1 MSQKYMPIEIVYPYN
16 AVFTLRE
23 AGEVN
28 DSAQGVR
35 ERVLETSKAIYT
47 NSDLGSVTM
56 DEVAKAA
63 GVGRATLYRHFRNRD
78 DLVLAVIET
87 EAVAIAGR
95 VEKKI
100 RRVDSPAQHIIEGMV
115 QAMDEI
121 NKSQLFRAIFQSG
134 GSSIV
139 NRLLFDTD
147 RLTNIGLEIML
158 PVVQRAQQSG
168 ELNTAMSLEMLVEW
182 IMRMLISLITVPS
195 KQLNSKRAVRKML
208 YATMLPVLEGR

>member
-1 MSQKYMPIEIVYPYN
+1 
-16 AVFTLRE
+16 
-23 AGEVN
+23 
-28 DSAQGVR
+28 
-35 ERVLETSKAIYT
+35 
-47 NSDLGSVTM
+47 M

-78 DLVLAVIET
+78 DLMLAVIET

-100 RRVDSPAQHIIEGMV
+100 RSVDSPAQHIIEGMV

-121 NKSQLFRAIFQSG
+121 NKSKLFRALFQSG

-168 ELNTAMSLEMLVEW
+168 ELNTGMSLDMLVEW

-195 KQLNSKRAVRKML
+195 KQLNSKRAVREML
-208 YATMLPVLEGR
+208 HATMLPVLEGR

>member
-1 MSQKYMPIEIVYPYN
+1 
-16 AVFTLRE
+16 
-23 AGEVN
+23 VN
-28 DSAQGVR
+28 DSAKGVR
-35 ERVLETSKAIYT
+35 KRVLETAKAIYT

-95 VEKKI
+95 VERKI
-100 RRVDSPAQHIIEGMV
+100 RSVDSPAQHIIEGMV

-121 NKSQLFRAIFQSG
+121 NKSKLFRTLFQSG

-168 ELNTAMSLEMLVEW
+168 ELNTGMSLDMLVEW

-195 KQLNSKRAVRKML
+195 KQLNSKRAVREML
-208 YATMLPVLEGR
+208 HATMLPVLEGR

>member
-100 RRVDSPAQHIIEGMV
+100 RGFDSPAQHIIEGMV